1 VPLYLFK
8 RLFAATAV
16 AALAVGPA
24 VAQDLNGFFP
34 AKGQGDLALSYTD
47 ESYDEFWVG
56 THKMS
61 VPDIGTVTT
70 RSYSLWARYGFT
82 DRVAVIANVPY
93 VDVDS
98 NGLAGFADSG
108 LQDLSAMVELKA
120 LERGGESRHRLV
132 VAVGGRTKLSDYE
145 ANAPVSLGDGTTDV
159 LLRLVYQFERHGFY
173 FSQEVGYDLRGGD
186 APDGTPLYTE
196 LGYTLRRVTI
206 TGFYLR
212 YVAHGG
218 TDIGD
223 PGFTFPSNKDE
234 TARIGAKVF
243 GRVSDSFGLFAAGFT
258 TLSGRNSGDASG
270 VSVGTT
276 YSF

>member
-1 VPLYLFK
+1 MTLYSLK
-8 RLFAATAV
+8 RLFVATAV
-16 AALAVGPA
+16 AALAAVPA

-34 AKGQGDLALSYTD
+34 AKGQGDFALSYTD

-61 VPDIGTVTT
+61 VPDIGKVTT
-70 RSYSLWARYGFT
+70 RSLSLWGRYGFT

-98 NGLAGFADSG
+98 NGLAGFSDSG
-108 LQDLSAMVELKA
+108 LQDLTALVEVNA
-120 LERGGESRHRLV
+120 LERDGASRHRLV
-132 VAVGGRTKLSDYE
+132 AAVGGRTELSDYE

-159 LLRLVYQFERHGFY
+159 LLRLVYQFEHGSFY

-186 APDGTPLYTE
+186 APDGTPLSTE

-206 TGFYLR
+206 TGFYYR

-234 TARIGAKVF
+234 TERVGAKVF
-243 GRVSDSFGLFAAGFT
+243 GRASNSFGLFAAWFT